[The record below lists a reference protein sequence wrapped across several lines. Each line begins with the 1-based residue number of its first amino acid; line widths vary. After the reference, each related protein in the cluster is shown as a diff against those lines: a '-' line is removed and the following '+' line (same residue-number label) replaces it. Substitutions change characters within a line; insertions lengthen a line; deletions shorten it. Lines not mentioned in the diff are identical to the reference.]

1 MARTSSNRKTSCHNA
16 SMSAEMEDG
25 FSRFSVKG
33 TLLGISLL
41 VSIFA
46 LFGGAKTGR
55 AGAVDFGVMILILTA
70 RIMESYNRQGRNAVI

>member
-1 MARTSSNRKTSCHNA
+1 MAGMGSHRKTSCHNT
-16 SMSAEMEDG
+16 SMSAEMGDD

-46 LFGGAKTGR
+46 VLGGAKSGR
-55 AGAVDFGVMILILTA
+55 TGAVDLGVMLLYLTG
-70 RIMESYNRQGRNAVI
+70 RIIGSDNRQGRNAVI

>member
-1 MARTSSNRKTSCHNA
+1 MARISSHRKASCHNA
-16 SMSAEMEDG
+16 SMSAEMEDD
-25 FSRFSVKG
+25 FSGFSVKG

-55 AGAVDFGVMILILTA
+55 TGAVDFGVMILILTA

>member
-1 MARTSSNRKTSCHNA
+1 MAGAASWQNASCYGT
-16 SMSAEMEDG
+16 SMSAEMGDG
-25 FSRFSVKG
+25 FPRFSVKG

-46 LFGGAKTGR
+46 VLGGAKSGR
-55 AGAVDFGVMILILTA
+55 TGAVDLGVMLLYISG

>member
-1 MARTSSNRKTSCHNA
+1 MAGMSSHRKASCHNA

-46 LFGGAKTGR
+46 LLGGAKTGR
-55 AGAVDFGVMILILTA
+55 EGAVDLGVLILILTA